1 MSDYKSRPL
10 PVAAAK
16 EILLARAAIER
27 AEYASFLSAAHSAG
41 TSWNDIVAYGSLL
54 LRVSQFFRA
63 SSMLCKLSRVVRAVK
78 FLTNFVTKFRI

>member
-1 MSDYKSRPL
+1 MSDYKSSPL
-10 PVAAAK
+10 SVAAAK

-27 AEYASFLSAAHSAG
+27 AEYASLSSAAHSG
-41 TSWNDIVAYGSLL
+41 ISWNDIVAYGSLL

-63 SSMLCKLSRVVRAVK
+63 SSMLCKLSRVVRAVQ